1 MPYNLNQINTMKP
14 FHTYSRLSVILILL
28 VFLISSC
35 NLCFEGAGPIE
46 EETRDLNAFA
56 ELELDID
63 ADVVVRIGERHSMTI
78 SAQENLLE
86 MISTEVRSGNLT
98 IEADPCISSHYPV
111 NIDIETNS
119 LSSIQLN
126 GSGDITII
134 DELHADDVDMK
145 INGSGN
151 LTADVFTNDLRIKI
165 NGSGDIMLTGT
176 ADDADIAINGSGSVN
191 ASSLQ
196 AYQADVKING
206 SGNTSINALN
216 SLKVNVK
223 GSGDVKYS
231 GDPTIKTSI
240 SGSGSVTKMN

>member
-1 MPYNLNQINTMKP
+1 MNSFQ
-14 FHTYSRLSVILILL
+14 TYSKLSVILILL
-28 VFLISSC
+28 IFLISSC
-35 NLCFEGAGPIE
+35 NLCFEGTGPIE
-46 EETRDLNAFA
+46 EDKRDLMAFT

-63 ADVVVRIGERHSMTI
+63 ADVVVRIGESHSLTI
-78 SAQENLLE
+78 SAQENLLDV
-86 MISTEVRSGNLT
+86 ISTEVRSGKLT
-98 IEADPCISSHYPV
+98 IEADPCISSNYPV
-111 NIDIETNS
+111 NIDVETNS
-119 LSSIQLN
+119 LSSIKLN

-165 NGSGDIMLTGT
+165 NGSGDVMLTGT
-176 ADDADIAINGSGSVN
+176 ADDADIAINGSGSIN
-191 ASSLQ
+191 GSGLQ
-196 AYQADVKING
+196 AYQVYIKING

-223 GSGDVKYS
+223 GSGDVRYS